1 MKRNRLRLQ
10 NIIISQRPLY
20 KGMTKQILLNKFGKR
35 IIALREQ
42 QGITQS
48 ELARRSGKDRQNIY
62 RLEKGELNPTLFQ
75 LTEIA
80 AALKISLPELVD
92 IQ

>member
-1 MKRNRLRLQ
+1 MPVFC
-10 NIIISQRPLY
+10 IIR
-20 KGMTKQILLNKFGKR
+20 MTKQVLLNKFGKR
-35 IIALREQ
+35 LIALRKE

-62 RLEKGELNPTLFQ
+62 RLEKGEINPTLFQ

-80 AALKISLPELVD
+80 SALNIGLAELVD
-92 IQ
+92 IK

>member
-1 MKRNRLRLQ
+1 
-10 NIIISQRPLY
+10 
-20 KGMTKQILLNKFGKR
+20 MTKQVLLNKFGKR
-35 IIALREQ
+35 LIALRKE

-62 RLEKGELNPTLFQ
+62 RLEKGEINPTLFQ

-80 AALKISLPELVD
+80 SALNIGLAELVD
-92 IQ
+92 IK

>member
-1 MKRNRLRLQ
+1 
-10 NIIISQRPLY
+10 
-20 KGMTKQILLNKFGKR
+20 MTKQVLLNKFGKR
-35 IIALREQ
+35 IIALRKE

-62 RLEKGELNPTLFQ
+62 RLEKGDLNPTLFQ

-80 AALKISLPELVD
+80 AAFNISLAELID
-92 IQ
+92 FK